1 MERMG
6 FEKNRRF
13 ARDFNNQRQT
23 VQYGDKVCNYRSKLE
38 RRIGDYLEMLKIGKH
53 IKDWAYE
60 QTVFR
65 FKNVVLQ
72 KYIMDFDVIRPDGT
86 FFYIEA
92 KGMMDKHSRDRII
105 VLLDERPEV
114 ELWVAFS
121 NKRDKV
127 KFERT
132 KISRQCKRVC
142 VVSELTRGLL

>member
-1 MERMG
+1 
-6 FEKNRRF
+6 
-13 ARDFNNQRQT
+13 
-23 VQYGDKVCNYRSKLE
+23 
-38 RRIGDYLEMLKIGKH
+38 
-53 IKDWAYE
+53 
-60 QTVFR
+60 
-65 FKNVVLQ
+65 
-72 KYIMDFDVIRPDGT
+72 MDFDVIRPDGT